1 MLLGGISLSIIIT
14 FFLPLSNAQLMWRP
28 HSLHYDIIQKTE
40 PTKAEKKLVSTSKKY
55 KASKSDR
62 TIVPTTPSDSSWL
75 SEQQD
80 QPKSTTIMPKL
91 MKIVPK
97 TKLPKSK
104 LPKSKSKQMK
114 KSTKKPQR
122 QYNPLCFFSALPCTS
137 RRKDVYYRP
146 RRGHKRSVRR
156 HTAGSKFE

>member
-1 MLLGGISLSIIIT
+1 
-14 FFLPLSNAQLMWRP
+14 MWRP
-28 HSLHYDIIQKTE
+28 YSLHYEIIQKTNAE
-40 PTKAEKKLVSTSKKY
+40 PTKAKEKLVSTSKKY

-62 TIVPTTPSDSSWL
+62 KIVPTTPFPLSDSSWP
-75 SEQQD
+75 SERQD
-80 QPKSTTIMPKL
+80 QPKSTTIMPQVK
-91 MKIVPK
+91 KIVSK
-97 TKLPKSK
+97 TKLPKST
-104 LPKSKSKQMK
+104 PKRTGS

-146 RRGHKRSVRR
+146 RRGHKRFVRR